1 MTVANTTVLE
11 MLGKDVSFIHE
22 RKVEL
27 TDSSFITFT
36 ENFTGTV
43 TNVVLSLTS
52 EPEISIN
59 DGDFYVLSE
68 LTEFQVLD
76 DCSAHLGTIT
86 KSPSAIDDHSI
97 VDAAF
102 TGLITDNKDFI
113 DSLSK

>member
-1 MTVANTTVLE
+1 MTVAHTTVLE

-52 EPEISIN
+52 GPEISIN
-59 DGDFYVLSE
+59 DVDFY
-68 LTEFQVLD
+68 
-76 DCSAHLGTIT
+76 
-86 KSPSAIDDHSI
+86 
-97 VDAAF
+97 
-102 TGLITDNKDFI
+102 
-113 DSLSK
+113 SLSDLLDFKFI

>member
-1 MTVANTTVLE
+1 MAVAHTTVLE

-36 ENFTGTV
+36 ENVTGTV

-59 DGDFYVLSE
+59 DGDFYSLSE
-68 LTEFQVLD
+68 LTEFKILD
-76 DCSAHLGTIT
+76 SD
-86 KSPSAIDDHSI
+86 PV
-97 VDAAF
+97 VDAFEAF
-102 TGLITDNKDFI
+102 IIDNKAFI
-113 DSLSK
+113 DSLSPKDL

>member
-1 MTVANTTVLE
+1 MTVAHTTVLE

-52 EPEISIN
+52 GPEISIN
-59 DGDFYVLSE
+59 DGDFY
-68 LTEFQVLD
+68 
-76 DCSAHLGTIT
+76 
-86 KSPSAIDDHSI
+86 
-97 VDAAF
+97 
-102 TGLITDNKDFI
+102 
-113 DSLSK
+113 SLSDLLDFKFI